1 VIEFAA
7 IGCSAV
13 GFAACTAELRRRRT
27 LVPTTMGVMMIAII
41 AAVAFPAAPA
51 VAASFGLV
59 LCILAP
65 LVARQHA
72 AATEVVRVVRSGSM
86 VLMGVML
93 LLHALGGVSGF
104 GQDAHVHGVTAS
116 VIVGALV
123 VVLAGTLVMVSLDP
137 RYRPDLRVGI
147 ELWAGVLS
155 CALML
160 MHA

>member
-7 IGCSAV
+7 VGCSVV
-13 GFAACTAELRRRRT
+13 GFAACAAEHRRRKA
-27 LVPTTMGVMMIAII
+27 LVPTTMGVMLIAMIA
-41 AAVAFPAAPA
+41 VLAFPDAPA
-51 VAASFGLV
+51 IAVGFGVV
-59 LCILAP
+59 LCVLAP
-65 LVARQHA
+65 VIARQHA

>member
-1 VIEFAA
+1 MIEFAA

-27 LVPTTMGVMMIAII
+27 LVPATMGVMMIAMI
-41 AAVAFPAAPA
+41 AAVAVPAAPA

-65 LVARQHA
+65 LVARQHIE
-72 AATEVVRVVRSGSM
+72 ATEVVRVVRSGSM

-93 LLHALGGVSGF
+93 FLHALGEVSGS
-104 GQDAHVHGVTAS
+104 GPGAHAHGVTAS
-116 VIVGALV
+116 ALVGALV
-123 VVLAGTLVMVSLDP
+123 AVLAGILVLGSLDP
-137 RYRPDLRVGI
+137 RHRLDLRTCT
-147 ELWAGVLS
+147 ELWSGVLT

-160 MHA
+160 LHA